1 MMAMTYPAPSPRT
14 RKYKYSLHGPSLL
27 CVALSLLCAGWL
39 LGYGLAQSNGT
50 STRYVLRLMNAPPS
64 PRVLP
69 SWRSVPTTRSNDS
82 VHWKREVG
90 VTGFTN
96 QGVRDEY

>member
-1 MMAMTYPAPSPRT
+1 MMMVT
-14 RKYKYSLHGPSLL
+14 RVVSHPLRKCKYSLHGPSLL

-50 STRYVLRLMNAPPS
+50 STRFVLRLMNAPPS

-69 SWRSVPTTRSNDS
+69 SWRSAPTTKNDDS
-82 VHWKREVG
+82 GHWKREVG

-96 QGVRDEY
+96 QGARDEH